1 MSTIMGVAT
10 VSEKGQLVI
19 PRDIRTALDIKKGDR
34 VEWSLTEAGE
44 LRVSVAKKDLRV
56 LKGMIPSK
64 GRTVSVEA
72 MDVAIKVGASEQ

>member
-34 VEWSLTEAGE
+34 VEWSLTDAGE

-56 LKGMIPSK
+56 LKGMIPNK
-64 GRTVSVEA
+64 GRSVSVED
-72 MDVAIKVGASEQ
+72 MDVAIKAGASGQ